1 MATRSTIKIKSNFS
15 YQPDITL
22 YKHWDGY
29 PSNVIPLIDLAKTKI
44 NLDLSSSKYSAQLLA
59 NLIALDEG
67 IEITTSHED
76 HSDTEYRYSI
86 NSDKSVQMQKFD
98 FQKNAWKLITE
109 EVA

>member
-1 MATRSTIKIKSNFS
+1 MATRSTIQIKSNFS

-29 PSNVIPLIDLAKTKI
+29 ASNVIPLIDLAKTKI
-44 NLDLSSSKYSAQLLA
+44 NSDLSGSKYTAQLLA

-76 HSDTEYRYSI
+76 HDDTEYRYTI
-86 NSDKSVQMQKFD
+86 HSDKSIEIQTFD
-98 FQKNAWKLITE
+98 FGKNAWELITE